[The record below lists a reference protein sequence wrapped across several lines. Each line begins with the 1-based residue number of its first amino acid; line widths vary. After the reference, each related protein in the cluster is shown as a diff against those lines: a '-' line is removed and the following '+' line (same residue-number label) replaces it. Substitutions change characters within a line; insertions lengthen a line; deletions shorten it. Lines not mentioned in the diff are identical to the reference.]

1 MNETE
6 TYSDSENTVTSDSC
20 FRVMSVSKN
29 FAMASALV
37 VGNLPHQSKLMKLSL
52 DTHVRQVLPEFALH
66 EQDWE
71 DGGSETTL
79 GMLASHT
86 SGISRESYSTG
97 FNLIL
102 STGKADLA
110 TIGAGWADAT
120 PESVI
125 EATATRR
132 LMFAPGQRAAYS
144 NAGISILASSVAA
157 HYNNISNSD
166 LPWSSIATREL
177 LGPLNM
183 THSFFG
189 PVPQD
194 LEPYIGVPG
203 GESWVDLLIGEGYNP
218 AAGMWSSANDLAR
231 YLHGMWLSPEPE
243 LITKYQRRRSLK
255 AVATLSDG
263 VQQVG
268 PGWEIE
274 LLKLNTSANASVDSE
289 KTYSIFGK
297 SGDGGGWHSWIDV
310 IPNLG
315 YGIVILTQ
323 SANLDDY
330 VGLSTATLRV
340 MVHDILAPAFAEAL
354 ASRSAD
360 RYAGMYTAGKD
371 TGILTDVVNA
381 TTSNTT
387 TYARLEVKDQILYI
401 RELVVNGTNA
411 LEAIDRLSWIG
422 DTGRRL
428 LSTTQGAPMFPAE
441 GAAEN
446 AEFGD
451 GAQVWRF
458 LFPGLELC
466 DWFDFDGYADT
477 KGWPL
482 VKVVLVEKEGG
493 VELRY
498 PPFDIV
504 VSRS

>member
-6 TYSDSENTVTSDSC
+6 TYGGSENIVTSDSC

-37 VGNLPHQSKLMKLSL
+37 VSNLPQRSKSLTLSM
-52 DTHVRQVLPEFALH
+52 DTHVRQVLPEFSLH
-66 EQDWE
+66 EQDWA
-71 DGGSETTL
+71 DGGSEITL

-102 STGKADLA
+102 ATGKADLP
-110 TIGAGWADAT
+110 TIGAGWASAT
-120 PESVI
+120 AENVI
-125 EATATRR
+125 EATAKGR

-144 NAGISILASSVAA
+144 NAGISILASAVAA
-157 HYNNISNSD
+157 YYNNISASNI
-166 LPWSSIATREL
+166 PWSSTATQEL
-177 LGPLNM
+177 LEPLNM

-194 LEPYIGVPG
+194 LEPYIGIPG
-203 GESWVDLLIGEGYNP
+203 GDNWADLLIGEGYNP
-218 AAGMWSSANDLAR
+218 AAGMWSSANDLAK
-231 YLHGMWLSPEPE
+231 YLHGLWLSPTPE
-243 LITKYQRRRSLK
+243 LITQYQRRRSLK
-255 AVATLSDG
+255 AVATLPDG

-330 VGLSTATLRV
+330 VGLSTATRRAT
-340 MVHDILAPAFAEAL
+340 VHDILAPAFAEAL
-354 ASRSAD
+354 AARSAE
-360 RYAGMYTAGKD
+360 RFAGTYTAGKD
-371 TGILTDVVNA
+371 TGLLSDVVNS

-387 TYARLEVKDQILYI
+387 TYARLEVEDQILYI

-411 LEAIDRLSWIG
+411 LEAIDRLSWVG
-422 DTGRRL
+422 DTGTRL
-428 LSTTQGAPMFPAE
+428 LSTPQGAPMFPAE

-446 AEFGD
+446 AEFGE

-458 LFPGLELC
+458 LFPGLATC

-482 VKVVLVEKEGG
+482 VKVVLVETEDG

-504 VSRS
+504 VSRT